1 MLFNCGLLTV
11 VALLQCRI
19 LCPVNSCS
27 PGVSPTLSDKQG
39 RPSEFGVGEWCEPR
53 RKSLAPENHC
63 LSLPVSAT
71 FPDLSSSQVS
81 TLREKQHLKE
91 AINLATLRVA
101 GGRVEA
107 RLGGGGGRSV
117 CNFFVFLFLN
127 SSPQQCFCAGL
138 ILPGKLPHQSLW
150 LDTTISIVKSG
161 NDCPKARWER
171 SLSKPP
177 QEHRSPGVSGFD
189 SCLHSLVYLLEQVA
203 SPLAVPQFPSSV
215 D

>member
-107 RLGGGGGRSV
+107 RLGGGGGKV
-117 CNFFVFLFLN
+117 GLQFFCFSFFKFLTPTVLLCWSDITWKTTPPVAWVGHYHFN
-127 SSPQQCFCAGL
+127 CEVRQ
-138 ILPGKLPHQSLW
+138 W
-150 LDTTISIVKSG
+150 LS
-161 NDCPKARWER
+161 
-171 SLSKPP
+171 
-177 QEHRSPGVSGFD
+177 
-189 SCLHSLVYLLEQVA
+189 
-203 SPLAVPQFPSSV
+203 
-215 D
+215 

>member
-117 CNFFVFLFLN
+117 CNFFVFLFLIPHPN
-127 SSPQQCFCAGL
+127 SAF
-138 ILPGKLPHQSLW
+138 
-150 LDTTISIVKSG
+150 V
-161 NDCPKARWER
+161 
-171 SLSKPP
+171 
-177 QEHRSPGVSGFD
+177 
-189 SCLHSLVYLLEQVA
+189 LV
-203 SPLAVPQFPSSV
+203 
-215 D
+215 